1 MRKLILFHRADL
13 DGQCSGAI
21 AKFSNEDAELFGID
35 YGDEIPWDKIK
46 GAHVIMVA
54 FSLQPWSEMER
65 LGREASGVTWI
76 DHHKTAIDL
85 WNQNKDIMPGKW
97 GLDLNP
103 DLAACEIAW
112 QHFNGK
118 RAEPL
123 AVTYLG
129 RYDVWDLDYEPEVL
143 PFQMGMR
150 VGPWDP
156 CVEENLSNWH
166 TLLLDEDDSVRKG
179 YTQDFVYAG
188 DLILDYQKQQN
199 QRLMSKSF
207 VHTWKGL
214 RFLTVNAGGINSM
227 AFESAF
233 NPDEHDAVMS
243 FFFTGAHWTFSMY
256 SPDQKHDLSVLAQE
270 MGGGGHAHACGFQVS
285 DWSDVISLPL
295 EPSNTDE

>member
-21 AKFSNEDAELFGID
+21 AKLANEDAELFGID
-35 YGDEIPWDKIK
+35 YGDEIPWEKIR
-46 GAHVIMVA
+46 GAHVIMVD

-65 LGREASGVTWI
+65 LGREAIQVTWI
-76 DHHKTAIDL
+76 DHHVTALELWEGAKNTIDGL
-85 WNQNKDIMPGKW
+85 WDVNLGPH
-97 GLDLNP
+97 
-103 DLAACEIAW
+103 LAACELTW
-112 QHFNGK
+112 GHYHGWHNTM
-118 RAEPL
+118 PL
-123 AVTYLG
+123 AVLYLG

-150 VGPWDP
+150 IGNWDP
-156 CVEENLSNWH
+156 RCEESLNNWDALLTDENLRV
-166 TLLLDEDDSVRKG
+166 EYVR
-179 YTQDFVYAG
+179 DFVSRG
-188 DLILDYQKQQN
+188 QDILEYQSQCN
-199 QRLMSKSF
+199 ERLMSKSF

-233 NPDEHDAVMS
+233 NPEEHDAVMS

-270 MGGGGHAHACGFQVS
+270 MGGGVHAHACGFQVS

>member
-1 MRKLILFHRADL
+1 MKKLILFHRADL

-21 AKFSNEDAELFGID
+21 AKLANEGAELFGID
-35 YGDEIPWDKIK
+35 YGDEIPWEKIK
-46 GAHVIMVA
+46 GAHVIMVD

-65 LGREASGVTWI
+65 LGREAERVTWI
-76 DHHKTAIDL
+76 DHHVTAIEL
-85 WNQNKDIMPGKW
+85 WEGAKNTIDGIWDVHHQEDM
-97 GLDLNP
+97 
-103 DLAACEIAW
+103 AACELAW
-112 QHFNGK
+112 RYYYG
-118 RAEPL
+118 RAETPPL

-129 RYDVWDLDYEPEVL
+129 RYDVWDLGYDADVL

-150 VGPWDP
+150 INDWDP
-156 CVEENLSNWH
+156 RNDTSMSSWIDLLTPDDEGEEDVRNL
-166 TLLLDEDDSVRKG
+166 VIRGG
-179 YTQDFVYAG
+179 Y
-188 DLILDYQKQQN
+188 ILEYQSQCN
-199 QRLMSKSF
+199 ERLMSKSF

-233 NPDEHDAVMS
+233 KPEEHDAVMS
-243 FFFTGAHWTFSMY
+243 FFFTGKHWTFSMY

-295 EPSNTDE
+295 EPSNTGE